1 MIDFGY
7 SFCAGIELPI
17 PELIPFRLTRS
28 LRDLAAPLGIDGS
41 FRKCMLACFEALN
54 KKMHL
59 IVDYCDV
66 FVDDPLMEWVW
77 VSRRQLGQAAPAQNH
92 PQTIS
97 SGGQS
102 FSVSQETSE
111 KKLFSN
117 KIKVVENKLRGHN
130 PRLILETL
138 LTDSRHKSTPYFDS
152 LKKAIWGKA
161 KYKGDILSGENLV
174 NELITLATDRNVTGR
189 SYIGLNLFV

>member
-1 MIDFGY
+1 
-7 SFCAGIELPI
+7 
-17 PELIPFRLTRS
+17 
-28 LRDLAAPLGIDGS
+28 
-41 FRKCMLACFEALN
+41 MLACFEALN

-77 VSRRQLGQAAPAQNH
+77 VSRRQLNQAQAQNH

-102 FSVSQETSE
+102 FSVTQEAPE

-138 LTDSRHKSTPYFDS
+138 LSESRHKVAPYFES
-152 LKKAIWGKA
+152 LKKAIWGKT
-161 KYKGDILSGENLV
+161 KYKNDIL
-174 NELITLATDRNVTGR
+174 TG
-189 SYIGLNLFV
+189 